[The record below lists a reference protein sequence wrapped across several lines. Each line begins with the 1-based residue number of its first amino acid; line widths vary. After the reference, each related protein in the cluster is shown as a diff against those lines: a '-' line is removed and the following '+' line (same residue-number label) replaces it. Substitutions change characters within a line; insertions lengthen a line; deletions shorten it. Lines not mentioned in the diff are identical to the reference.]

1 MEVNQKVANFT
12 LQTDEDK
19 TVSLSDYA
27 GKPVVLF
34 FYPRADTPGCT
45 IEACGFRD
53 TFKKIQAAGAVVLG
67 ISRDTPKA
75 QAKFKA
81 KYDLPYTL
89 LADVDE
95 KVCNQFGVLKEKNM
109 YGKKVWGIERTTFLI
124 GPDQKLIHIFPKVTP
139 EGHAEEVLALV
150 KEWQEIA
157 QIRPERAKKQAPGA
171 AGSAQILR
179 RFDRKV
185 SPRGYWA
192 SCWWR
197 RSADGGVLAGRIVEV
212 EAYLGPHNDP
222 PDPAAHTHRGPTPRN
237 LVLFGPAGHAYM
249 YLIYGKYFCANISCE
264 REGLGGRHFA
274 PSPGASGGTG
284 ADGAQSW
291 PGRRCAGAIDR
302 FGT

>member
-1 MEVNQKVANFT
+1 MEVNQKVADFT

-19 TVSLSDYA
+19 TVSLSDYS

-53 TFKKIQAAGAVVLG
+53 TFKKIQTAGAVVLG

-95 KVCNQFGVLKEKNM
+95 KVCNQFGVMKEKNM

-150 KEWQEIA
+150 KEW
-157 QIRPERAKKQAPGA
+157 KK
-171 AGSAQILR
+171 
-179 RFDRKV
+179 
-185 SPRGYWA
+185 
-192 SCWWR
+192 
-197 RSADGGVLAGRIVEV
+197 
-212 EAYLGPHNDP
+212 
-222 PDPAAHTHRGPTPRN
+222 AH
-237 LVLFGPAGHAYM
+237 
-249 YLIYGKYFCANISCE
+249 K
-264 REGLGGRHFA
+264 
-274 PSPGASGGTG
+274 
-284 ADGAQSW
+284 
-291 PGRRCAGAIDR
+291 
-302 FGT
+302 